1 MKLTCDRN
9 CVVLKRTRFAVVNNS
24 PAGRTIESRKSRH
37 LDICLEEDVASTLD
51 TGFARVRLRHE
62 ALPECALEDVETAID
77 FLGHRLAAPLVISS
91 MTGGTERAR
100 AINDNLAIAAQAAGV
115 ALALGSQRAALE
127 DVALLPTYRVRD
139 VAPNIVLF
147 ANIGAVQLNYGVTV
161 DDARRIVESI
171 GANALYLHLNP
182 LQEALQPHG
191 DTNFRA
197 LLPRIAA
204 VCRALHV
211 PVIAKSVGSGISVR
225 TAGRLLD
232 AGVAAID
239 VAGAGGTS
247 WARVEGRR
255 SGDPAR
261 EALAETFAD
270 WGYPTAEATEALR
283 AAFPHAVIVASGGIR
298 TGVEIA
304 KSIAV
309 GANVAA
315 VGLPFLEPA
324 TRSAEAV
331 AEALDAMIAGYRIAL
346 FVSGCRNAN
355 DLPGARYI
363 RGSEATVT
371 VVPSSAT
378 SKASTVV

>member
-1 MKLTCDRN
+1 M
-9 CVVLKRTRFAVVNNS
+9 VLKRTRFAVVDKS
-24 PAGRTIESRKSRH
+24 PVARIIEARKSRH

-51 TGFARVRLRHE
+51 TGFGRVRLRHE
-62 ALPECALEDVETAID
+62 ALPECALEDVETAIE

-139 VAPNIVLF
+139 VAPNVVLF

-161 DDARRIVESI
+161 DDTRRIVESI

-182 LQEALQPHG
+182 LQEALQPRG
-191 DTNFRA
+191 DTNFRS

-204 VCRALHV
+204 VCRALDV

-225 TAGRLLD
+225 TAARLLD

-239 VAGAGGTS
+239 IAGAGGTS

-255 SGDPAR
+255 AGDPTR

-283 AAFPHAVIVASGGIR
+283 LAIPHAVIVASGGIR

-304 KSIAV
+304 KAIAV

-315 VGLPFLEPA
+315 AGLPFLEPA

-331 AEALDAMIAGYRIAL
+331 SETIDVMIAGYRIAL
-346 FVSGCRNAN
+346 FVSGCRNAS
-355 DLPGARYI
+355 DLPGARYS
-363 RGSEATVT
+363 RGSDATVT